1 MLYIE
6 SMFVPRLS
14 SRVKR
19 FRQIKPYTWNFA
31 CSICGDQS
39 KGRQKYRAYVYPMK
53 GFLGYKCHHCG
64 ASMSFGNFLKMEH
77 PDLYKEF
84 VLERYKEASSSHIPH
99 TNPKEVM
106 DISKV
111 SNNEGTFFDGL
122 ERCSEL
128 SPDHSAVKF
137 LNDRQIPKQFW
148 DDLWYC
154 EYIKEFSNSVAPGT
168 FKKVS
173 YDHPRVVIP
182 YKNQKGEVVAFTARA
197 LGNEEPKYLMV
208 KLDEHAERIYGID
221 RLDYG
226 KTIYV
231 TEGAID
237 SMFLPNA
244 IAISGASYN
253 TPFLQELMDQ
263 GHRFVI
269 VPDNEPRNREV
280 CANIKNAIKL
290 NYNISLLP
298 GTIKQKDINDMIKAG
313 YPPNVIVDTIEEN
326 VAHGLTAMMKY
337 NAWTKVSTKRT
348 MNEENKTKN
357 ANSYRELNS
366 LLSGGS

>member
-19 FRQIKPYTWNFA
+19 FRQVKPYTWNFA

-39 KGRQKYRAYVYPMK
+39 KGKQKYRAYVFPMK

-64 ASMSFGNFLKMEH
+64 ASMSFGNYLKMEH

-84 VLERYKEASSSHIPH
+84 VVERYKESTSSRVPH
-99 TNPKEVM
+99 SDIKEVM
-106 DISKV
+106 EINKV
-111 SNNEGTFFDGL
+111 SSNEGSFYDGL

-128 SPDHSAVKF
+128 SPDHSAVRF
-137 LNDRQIPKQFW
+137 LISRQIPKQFW

-154 EYIKEFSNSVAPGT
+154 EFIKEFANSVAPGT
-168 FKKVS
+168 FKKES
-173 YDHPRVVIP
+173 YDHPRVIIP
-182 YKNQKGEVVAFTARA
+182 YKNKEGEVVAFTARA
-197 LGNEEPKYLMV
+197 LGTEEPKYLMV
-208 KLDEHAERIYGID
+208 KLDEDAERIYGIE

-253 TPFLQELMDQ
+253 TPFLQELSNK

-280 CANIKNAIKL
+280 CANIKTAIKF

-298 GTIKQKDINDMIKAG
+298 STIKQKDINDMIKAG
-313 YPPNVIVDTIEEN
+313 MTPVEVLSLIEANVTY
-326 VAHGLTAMMKY
+326 GLAAMMRY
-337 NAWTKVSTKRT
+337 NIWTKVNDKRIT
-348 MNEENKTKN
+348 NEENKTKN
-357 ANSYRELNS
+357 ANPYRELNS
-366 LLSGGS
+366 LLSRGS

>member
-39 KGRQKYRAYVYPMK
+39 KGKQKYRAYVYPMK

-64 ASMSFGNFLKMEH
+64 ASMSFGNFLKMEY

-84 VLERYKEASSSHIPH
+84 VLERYKEASSPHIPH
-99 TNPKEVM
+99 TNINEVM

-111 SNNEGTFFDGL
+111 SSNEGTFFDGL

-137 LNDRQIPKQFW
+137 LIDRQIPKQFW

-182 YKNQKGEVVAFTARA
+182 YKNQQGDVVAFAARA

-208 KLDEHAERIYGID
+208 KLDEPAERIYGID
-221 RLDYG
+221 RLDYR

-253 TPFLQELMDQ
+253 TPFLQELMNQ

-326 VAHGLTAMMKY
+326 VAHGLAAMMKY
-337 NAWTKVSTKRT
+337 SVWTKVSTKRT
-348 MNEENKTKN
+348 KNEENKTKN
-357 ANSYRELNS
+357 ANPYRELNS
-366 LLSGGS
+366 LLSRGS

>member
-1 MLYIE
+1 
-6 SMFVPRLS
+6 
-14 SRVKR
+14 
-19 FRQIKPYTWNFA
+19 
-31 CSICGDQS
+31 
-39 KGRQKYRAYVYPMK
+39 
-53 GFLGYKCHHCG
+53 
-64 ASMSFGNFLKMEH
+64 ME
-77 PDLYKEF
+77 
-84 VLERYKEASSSHIPH
+84 I
-99 TNPKEVM
+99 N
-106 DISKV
+106 KV
-111 SNNEGTFFDGL
+111 SSNEGSFYDGL

-137 LNDRQIPKQFW
+137 LINRQIPKQFW

-154 EYIKEFSNSVAPGT
+154 EFIKEFANSVVPGT
-168 FKKVS
+168 FKKES
-173 YDHPRVVIP
+173 YDHPRVIIP
-182 YKNQKGEVVAFTARA
+182 YKNKEGEVVAFTARA
-197 LGNEEPKYLMV
+197 LGTEEPKYLMV
-208 KLDEHAERIYGID
+208 KLDEDAERIYGIE

-253 TPFLQELMDQ
+253 TPFLQDLSDK

-280 CANIKNAIKL
+280 CANIKTAIKY

-298 GTIKQKDINDMIKAG
+298 STIKQKDINDMIKAG
-313 YPPNVIVDTIEEN
+313 MTPVEVLRLIEANVTY
-326 VAHGLTAMMKY
+326 GLAAMMKY
-337 NAWTKVSTKRT
+337 NTWTKVNNKRI

-357 ANSYRELNS
+357 ANPYRELNN
-366 LLSGGS
+366 LLSRGS